1 MEAYMKIKYELALTL
16 FTGIAIG
23 LAAGTAIH
31 AQQTQAPPAYV
42 VAEPV
47 VSDPAT
53 FQKYGQQVPG
63 TLEPFGGHFLVRNG
77 KIEAV
82 EGDAPQRFIIIAFD
96 SAEKA
101 KAWESSPAYEA
112 IKPLRHASAK
122 TRLFIVE
129 GVSAQ

>member
-1 MEAYMKIKYELALTL
+1 MKIKYKLLLTL
-16 FTGIAIG
+16 FTGVVIG
-23 LAAGTAIH
+23 FVAGPAIH
-31 AQQTQAPPAYV
+31 AQQTKAPPAYV
-42 VAEPV
+42 IAEPV

-53 FQKYGQQVPG
+53 FQKYGQQIPG
-63 TLEPFGGHFLVRNG
+63 TLEPFGGHFLVRGG

-82 EGDAPQRFIIIAFD
+82 EGDAPQRFVIIAFD

-101 KAWESSPAYEA
+101 MAWENSPAYEA